1 VLRQAGRMADD
12 DNDTNQDLNEETL
25 DASASTDSDE
35 LGERVGDD
43 GYDAPDDWAGADRSG
58 TTADEERMG
67 ESLDEKLSE
76 ERPDTPLEEL
86 PDRPVGATP
95 VDELDESVDDVVVAD
110 EPADDVVVADG
121 PADGADEPADGTDV
135 SYY

>member
-1 VLRQAGRMADD
+1 MADD

>member
-1 VLRQAGRMADD
+1 MADD

-121 PADGADEPADGTDV
+121 PADGTDV

>member
-1 VLRQAGRMADD
+1 MADD

-95 VDELDESVDDVVVAD
+95 VDELDESVDDVVADEPADDVVVAD
-110 EPADDVVVADG
+110 EPADDVVVAD
-121 PADGADEPADGTDV
+121 EPADGTDV
-135 SYY
+135 SYD